1 MTMQTGIGGEQGA
14 WISMDDKTLIL
25 AAQKGDLAAFS
36 ELVRRYQARVRAAL
50 AVRMRCP
57 HEAEDLAQ
65 EAFVTAFR
73 KLEAFDT
80 ARDFG
85 PWVRSIAL
93 NLLKNYWRK
102 HRAEPVGGS
111 EELELL
117 LNRRL
122 ELRGQEPDEPA
133 RLQALR
139 VCLGKLSDEMKLL
152 VRKHYHSGLSV
163 AELTREAGVK
173 HSVMTM
179 RLHRLR
185 DQLRRCISEQEGH
198 CPL

>member
-1 MTMQTGIGGEQGA
+1 
-14 WISMDDKTLIL
+14 MDDTVLIE
-25 AAQKGDLAAFS
+25 AARSGDLAAFS
-36 ELVRRYQARVRAAL
+36 ELVRRHQALVRAAL

-73 KLEAFDT
+73 KLEAFDP

-85 PWVRSIAL
+85 PWVRAIAL
-93 NLLKNYWRK
+93 NLLKNHLRK
-102 HRAEPVGGS
+102 HRAEAAGS
-111 EELELL
+111 ASDLEKL
-117 LNRRL
+117 LNRQIEHRCR
-122 ELRGQEPDEPA
+122 EPQESA
-133 RLQALR
+133 RLSALR
-139 VCLGKLSDEMKLL
+139 VCLGKLNADMRGL
-152 VRKHYHSGLSV
+152 VRQHYHQGFSV
-163 AELTREAGVK
+163 AELTRQAGVK

-185 DQLRRCISEQEGH
+185 DQLRRCIFEQEGH

>member
-1 MTMQTGIGGEQGA
+1 
-14 WISMDDKTLIL
+14 MDEKTLIL
-25 AAQKGDLAAFS
+25 AAREGDLTAFS

-50 AVRMRCP
+50 AVRMNGSP
-57 HEAEDLAQ
+57 DAEDLAQ
-65 EAFVTAFR
+65 EAFVTAYR
-73 KLEAFDT
+73 RLADFDV
-80 ARDFG
+80 AREFG
-85 PWVRSIAL
+85 PWVGAIAF

-117 LNRRL
+117 LNRQL

-152 VRKHYHSGLSV
+152 VRKHYHYGLSV

-185 DQLRRCISEQEGH
+185 DQLRRCISEQEGSR

>member
-1 MTMQTGIGGEQGA
+1 
-14 WISMDDKTLIL
+14 MDEKTLIL
-25 AAQKGDLAAFS
+25 AARGGDIEAFS
-36 ELVRRYQARVRAAL
+36 ELVRRHQARVRALL
-50 AVRMRCP
+50 ASRLRCV
-57 HEAEDLAQ
+57 HDAEDLAQ

-73 KLEAFDT
+73 RLADFDVT
-80 ARDFG
+80 REFG
-85 PWVRSIAL
+85 PWVGAIAF

-111 EELELL
+111 EALEGLV
-117 LNRRL
+117 NRQMEIRC
-122 ELRGQEPDEPA
+122 QAPDESA
-133 RLQALR
+133 KLTALR
-139 VCLGKLSDEMKLL
+139 ICLGKLSDDMKQL
-152 VRKHYHSGLSV
+152 VRKHYHHGLSV

-185 DQLRRCISEQEGH
+185 DQLRRCISEQEGSR